1 MIVLLPPLFSD
12 NLRLMTIGENPAV
25 ETVSSKCSVETLD
38 KRILPR
44 TVRLDVQP
52 LARLVLQPLLQGI
65 RNELRAI
72 VAAHIVRRS
81 SKQKQPLQLLNNLT

>member
-1 MIVLLPPLFSD
+1 MRTPMIVLLPPLFSD
-12 NLRLMTIGENPAV
+12 NLCLMTVSENPAV

-38 KRILPR
+38 KRILPG
-44 TVRLDVQP
+44 TAGLDVQG

-72 VAAHIVRRS
+72 IAAPK
-81 SKQKQPLQLLNNLT
+81 SKPKKDEDE